1 MRPLVLV
8 ILAFWLTLLS
18 GKCTQ
23 IEQIVSKAER
33 QFPPQPQIRKTD
45 DAQICTDTPNCCN
58 YSSETI
64 LARTA
69 NTLFK
74 KYIFGEC
81 LQDFKGALDAIS
93 DKYYQQVNGILG
105 EKLRGVVHHYVEDYE
120 TNNYEALLKTELR
133 ILLPGATLTDAC
145 VATAKNTNLT
155 LKKHVVPL
163 LDSLSALRMGIR
175 SASTLVQA
183 LSQQVLSPQCVDS
196 ITRSSVLTVGC
207 NKCNDATATFKS
219 CRTLC
224 SNVVN
229 GCIKPLLPIKPI
241 WEEWQ
246 SIMDHLD
253 YNFSRNLKTIEDLD
267 FDNILHLNF
276 NLDIE
281 KNLATMCQYEFDN
294 GQGKLS
300 RNTRVTERLSQQQ
313 RVSESSNRRDGAY
326 DVFDEMFDQLQYK
339 FCHELDF
346 SNIDDSNCWTGQG
359 VGDYVTKVFK
369 FNEEQQ
375 AFNPEVQDNSYLIL
389 AAKNALAN
397 LTLFV
402 HQHREEP
409 LDGDNYDIGDN
420 NEGNSGVPFTPAQ
433 TSQVTASSNSSPALS
448 TISAL
453 CLVLLC
459 VQIIGFRIQY

>member
-8 ILAFWLTLLS
+8 ITIVTIVTIS

-33 QFPPQPQIRKTD
+33 QFPPKAQIRKTD

-58 YSSETI
+58 YNAETI

-81 LQDFKGALDAIS
+81 LQDFKRALDAIS
-93 DKYYQQVNGILG
+93 EKYYHEVNVVLG
-105 EKLRGVVHHYVEDYE
+105 NKLRSVVQHYVEDYE

-145 VATAKNTNLT
+145 LAAAKNTDLT

-175 SASTLVQA
+175 SATALIQA
-183 LSQQVLSPQCVDS
+183 LAQQVLSPQCVDS

-207 NKCNDATATFKS
+207 NQCNDETATYKS

-253 YNFSRNLKTIEDLD
+253 YNFSRNLKTIEALD
-267 FDNILHLNF
+267 FDKILHLNF

-281 KNLATMCQYEFDN
+281 KNLATVCQYEY
-294 GQGKLS
+294 GKGKLS
-300 RNTRVTERLSQQQ
+300 RITRVTETVSQ
-313 RVSESSNRRDGAY
+313 RVSESSMNRRDGAY
-326 DVFDEMFDQLQYK
+326 DLFDEMFDQLQYK

-346 SNIDDSNCWTGQG
+346 SNVDDTNCWTGQG

-369 FNEEQQ
+369 FDEEQQ
-375 AFNPEVQDNSYLIL
+375 AFNPEVTDNSYLIL
-389 AAKNALAN
+389 TARNALAN

-409 LDGDNYDIGDN
+409 LDGDNYEIEEDTPD
-420 NEGNSGVPFTPAQ
+420 NSGVPFTPAQ
-433 TSQVTASSNSSPALS
+433 TSQVTASDNSSPALF
-448 TISAL
+448 ISPI
-453 CLVLLC
+453 LLTLLLFHL
-459 VQIIGFRIQY
+459 QIQIFVI